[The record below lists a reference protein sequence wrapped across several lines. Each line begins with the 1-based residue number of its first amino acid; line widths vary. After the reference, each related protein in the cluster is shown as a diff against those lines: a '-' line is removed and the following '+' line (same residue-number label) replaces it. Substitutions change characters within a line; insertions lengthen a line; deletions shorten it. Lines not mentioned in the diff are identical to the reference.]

1 MTKKV
6 EELTKKI
13 SNVINLSELLL
24 ALEHLCGQWTL
35 IEILQTLTGKCNP
48 KNYNID
54 KYWQTN
60 YRTAAIN
67 ILIRYIYDTHV
78 KIVYLKTSETSD
90 DTKVTI

>member
-13 SNVINLSELLL
+13 GNVINLSELLL

-54 KYWQTN
+54 KY
-60 YRTAAIN
+60 
-67 ILIRYIYDTHV
+67 
-78 KIVYLKTSETSD
+78 
-90 DTKVTI
+90 